1 MIHWLMAFL
10 LLASFPV
17 AGANLALD
25 PTKSR
30 VGFTYQQMGSSVEG
44 EFKRYTAN
52 VQFDPAHPEAG
63 HVVFRIYPAGTD
75 AGNADANNELLLP
88 TFFDVRRFPEAMFES
103 TRIQALANGR
113 YDVTGK
119 LTLKGVTRP
128 MSTTA
133 QVKANGSA
141 LQLMGEFHLKRLD
154 FGIGSGIWSDDSVLG
169 NDVRVSY
176 SLRLLPALAS
186 KKK

>member
-1 MIHWLMAFL
+1 MTHWLMAFL

-88 TFFDVRRFPEAMFES
+88 AFFDVRRFPEAMFES

-133 QVKANGSA
+133 KVCRVD
-141 LQLMGEFHLKRLD
+141 EEERIVF
-154 FGIGSGIWSDDSVLG
+154 DSERCPREG
-169 NDVRVSY
+169 PAPSRASQ
-176 SLRLLPALAS
+176 SLRRLR
-186 KKK
+186 